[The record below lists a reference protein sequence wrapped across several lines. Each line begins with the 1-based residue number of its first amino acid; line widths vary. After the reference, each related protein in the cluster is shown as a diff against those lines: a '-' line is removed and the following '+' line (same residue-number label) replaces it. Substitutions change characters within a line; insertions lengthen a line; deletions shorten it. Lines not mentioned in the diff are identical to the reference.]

1 LQETKDYFMPT
12 TTDLIGLAIDK
23 NPVDFASTFAEI
35 IQQKQ
40 ADALEAKK
48 IELAQSVYGSP
59 EDTDDD
65 VDFDDVDFDTEDDEY
80 DENGD
85 DADLEDLDLDDLDLD
100 LEDLDLDLEDITDD
114 GQDA

>member
-1 LQETKDYFMPT
+1 MPT

-40 ADALEAKK
+40 EDALAAKK
-48 IELAQSVYGSP
+48 IELAQSIYGSP

-65 VDFDDVDFDTEDDEY
+65 LDFDEDDFDTEDDDY
-80 DENGD
+80 DD
-85 DADLEDLDLDDLDLD
+85 DAGEDEDLEDLDLDDLDLD
-100 LEDLDLDLEDITDD
+100 LDDLDLDLEDITDD

>member
-1 LQETKDYFMPT
+1 MPT

-59 EDTDDD
+59 EDTDSDDD
-65 VDFDDVDFDTEDDEY
+65 VDFDEDDFDTEDGDYDADDE
-80 DENGD
+80 
-85 DADLEDLDLDDLDLD
+85 DLEDLDLDDLDLD
-100 LEDLDLDLEDITDD
+100 LDDLDLDLEDITDD

>member
-1 LQETKDYFMPT
+1 MPT

-40 ADALEAKK
+40 EDAIAAKK
-48 IELAQSVYGSP
+48 IELAQSIYGSP
-59 EDTDDD
+59 EDADDD
-65 VDFDDVDFDTEDDEY
+65 LDFDEDDFDTEDDDY
-80 DENGD
+80 DD
-85 DADLEDLDLDDLDLD
+85 DAGEDEDLEDLDLDDLDLD
-100 LEDLDLDLEDITDD
+100 LDDLDLDLEDITDD

>member
-1 LQETKDYFMPT
+1 MPT

-23 NPVDFASTFAEI
+23 NPVDFASVFDEI

-48 IELAQSVYGSP
+48 IELAQNVYGSP
-59 EDTDDD
+59 EDIDSDDD
-65 VDFDDVDFDTEDDEY
+65 IDFDEDDFDTEDNDYDADDE
-80 DENGD
+80 
-85 DADLEDLDLDDLDLD
+85 DLEDLDLDDLDLD
-100 LEDLDLDLEDITDD
+100 LDDLDLDLEDITDD